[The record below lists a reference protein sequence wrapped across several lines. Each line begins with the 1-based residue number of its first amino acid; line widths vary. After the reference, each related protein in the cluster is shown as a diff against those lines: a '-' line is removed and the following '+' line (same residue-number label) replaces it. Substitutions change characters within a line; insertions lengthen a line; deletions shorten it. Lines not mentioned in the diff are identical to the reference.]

1 MFRNHNIIAV
11 SAIAGGGKSTV
22 VRKLVELLGD
32 AVAIHFDD
40 YTTPETYPSD
50 FNAWSKSGYDF
61 NEINSPQLAQHL
73 QALKRGEAVTSPA
86 NGMTIAPTK
95 YILFEGP
102 LGRANQETGQYI
114 DFLVFIDTPLEVGLA
129 RMILRASARQEVAQM
144 TQDNLIEQIDSIT
157 ELAESYLM
165 WTRNAYLAQ
174 LEQVKPA
181 SDLIVDG
188 TQSIEAIATAIID
201 ALNEAELT

>member
-1 MFRNHNIIAV
+1 MYEDHKIIAV

-22 VRKLVELLGD
+22 VRKLVDLLED
-32 AVAIHFDD
+32 AVPIHFDD

-50 FNAWSKSGYDF
+50 FNAWAESGYDF

-73 QALKRGEAVTSPA
+73 QALQMGKSVTSPA
-86 NGMTIAPTK
+86 NGMTIAPAK
-95 YILFEGP
+95 YILLEGP

-129 RMILRASARQEVAQM
+129 RMILRASAMSEVAQM
-144 TQDNLIEQIDSIT
+144 TRDELIGQIDSIT

-165 WTRNAYLAQ
+165 WTRNAYAAQ
-174 LEQVKPA
+174 LEQVKPG

-188 TQSIEAIATAIID
+188 TQSVEEITTAIIN
-201 ALNEAELT
+201 ALNEAELV

>member
-1 MFRNHNIIAV
+1 MVKDHIIIAV
-11 SAIAGGGKSTV
+11 SAIAGGGKSTI

-32 AVAIHFDD
+32 AVPIHFDD
-40 YTTPETYPSD
+40 YTTAETYPSD
-50 FNAWSKSGYDF
+50 FNAWSESGYDF

-73 QALKRGEAVTSPA
+73 QALQLGETVPSPA
-86 NGMTIAPTK
+86 NGMTITPAK

-102 LGRANQETGQYI
+102 LGRAHQETGQYI

-129 RMILRASARQEVAQM
+129 RMILRATAMPEVTQM
-144 TQDNLIEQIDSIT
+144 TRDELAGQIDSIT
-157 ELAESYLM
+157 ELAESYLV
-165 WTRNAYLAQ
+165 WTRNAYVAQ

-188 TQSIEAIATAIID
+188 TQSVEEITTAIID
-201 ALNEAELT
+201 ALNEAGLI